1 MKIPNDYMKMSCRM
15 EIAVANALDTR
26 KAWFKELT
34 VDEAKGRNVSNQM
47 GIKNMGTIGIL
58 MAAYEEHELT
68 SDEVRECIDG
78 LQRAGCHIGQRHYQ
92 ILLSKLRD

>member
-1 MKIPNDYMKMSCRM
+1 
-15 EIAVANALDTR
+15 
-26 KAWFKELT
+26 
-34 VDEAKGRNVSNQM
+34 M

-78 LQRAGCHIGQRHYQ
+78 LQRAGCHIGQCHYQ